1 MNDTS
6 RRFSENP
13 ETDDPVAKHS
23 NAITYTATAIFAAL
37 IVALIVFAPGNNGTS
52 KQVAV
57 NAPADN
63 GPAMTSPRM
72 PPAKVPAQ

>member
-13 ETDDPVAKHS
+13 DTDDPVAKHS
-23 NAITYTATAIFAAL
+23 NAITYTAAAVFAAL

-52 KQVAV
+52 DQVAV
-57 NAPADN
+57 NAPSNN
-63 GPAMTSPRM
+63 GAAMTNPRM
-72 PPAKVPAQ
+72 PPAKTPAQ